1 MAIKAEVD
9 YYRHVGGGLREY
21 VRTETV
27 EAKSRTEFI
36 RKIRVIKKD
45 IASQRKYN
53 LIADTI
59 TYRINYL

>member
-1 MAIKAEVD
+1 MIRAEVD

-21 VRTETV
+21 VRTEAV
-27 EAKSRTEFI
+27 EAKSRTEFV
-36 RKIRVIKKD
+36 RKVRAIKKD

-53 LIADTI
+53 IVADTI